1 MRAVKRGPGGQLG
14 VQAGVQVD
22 VEARDAAMLRAC
34 VEAAAASRELR
45 QAGGYA
51 GRTRSFEQRIN
62 RLRSAG
68 LIEMTVPD
76 KPRSSAQRYRLTA
89 KGRAAV
95 AAAAAGR
102 PEPDA

>member
-34 VEAAAASRELR
+34 VEAAATSRELR
-45 QAGGYA
+45 RAGGYA

-68 LIEMTVPD
+68 LIEMTAPD